1 MVDFENDIQNVD
13 LFDSGVNL
21 FNADRDDFGYGGS
34 KKEYYPI
41 DITQGLNNNLND
53 NLLSLHITG
62 QLAA

>member
-1 MVDFENDIQNVD
+1 LVDFENDIQNVD

-41 DITQGLNNNLND
+41 DITQGLNNNLLNEK
-53 NLLSLHITG
+53 
-62 QLAA
+62 